1 MRSLKALSV
10 AGALALAVAA
20 MPHAQEQDKDRAVA
34 GGGIKVAG
42 WKGRIDPAAA
52 KKGSTINDSKFEQR
66 GDALHL
72 AIGPAAIYWDP
83 ANAVSGDYSVKA
95 TFREA
100 KPAADHPHPYGL
112 FIGGNNLDT
121 PELSLAYCIAYSD
134 GTFLVRGFSGAS
146 VVQIGKRQP
155 HAAVNKTAADGSV
168 TNAVAWNV
176 KGGRAECAINGQT
189 VAGYDTAELVGPG
202 KLQSLDGI
210 AGIRVSHN
218 VDVTVTGFAVTK

>member
-1 MRSLKALSV
+1 MRSLKALPV
-10 AGALALAVAA
+10 AGALALAFAA
-20 MPHAQEQDKDRAVA
+20 LPHAQEQDKDRTVA

-42 WKGRIDPAAA
+42 WHGRIDPAAA
-52 KKGSTINDSKFEQR
+52 KKGSTINDSKFEQQ

-72 AIGPAAIYWDP
+72 AIGPAAIYWNP
-83 ANAVSGDYSVKA
+83 QHTASGDYVVKA

-100 KPAADHPHPYGL
+100 KPSAGHPHPYGV
-112 FIGGNNLDT
+112 FIGGSQLDT
-121 PELSLAYCIAYSD
+121 PDLSLVYCIAYSD
-134 GTFLVRGFSGAS
+134 GTFLVRGFSGAN

-155 HAAVNKTAADGSV
+155 HAAVQKTGADGSV
-168 TNAVAWNV
+168 TNEVAWNV

-189 VAGYDTAELVGPG
+189 VAGYDKAELVGPG

-218 VDVTVTGFAVTK
+218 VDVTVTGFGVTK